1 MERLITTIFKIF
13 GASIILSVMLDT
25 GALVFDTFATI
36 NRLNAVATSLQMEIS
51 KYNGLPSEEL
61 RDVFAQ
67 RLADASVNSSNVVT
81 NITSNFSANA
91 PTLTQTGTDT
101 DFSGAVHTSTK
112 GDFKDLSVLKGYGDT
127 QSLFIG
133 FKVNVIGYAMPNA
146 KMSSFVRQRATW
158 AICMTYDVPCLRY
171 RKTDT

>member
-81 NITSNFSANA
+81 NITSNFSASA

-101 DFSGAVHTSTK
+101 DFSGAVHTSK
-112 GDFKDLSVLKGYGDT
+112 GDFEDLSVLKSYGNT

-133 FKVNVIGYAMPNA
+133 FKVNIIGYVMPNA
-146 KMSSFVRQRATW
+146 QMHDFEKQRAS
-158 AICMTYDVPCLRY
+158 ALL
-171 RKTDT
+171 

>member
-81 NITSNFSANA
+81 NITSNFSANS
-91 PTLTQTGTDT
+91 PTLTQIGTDT
-101 DFSGAVHTSTK
+101 DFSGAVNTST
-112 GDFKDLSVLKGYGDT
+112 DSFADLSVLKGYGDT

-146 KMSSFVRQRATW
+146 KMSSFVKQRATW
-158 AICMTYDVPCLRY
+158 AFSMTYDVPCLRY